1 MGKKGE
7 VRMFLLLAS
16 LDVITNILAYSSVH
30 ENVFGTSNMGH
41 ENIGLSQIV
50 HEVNKFSKFQ
60 Q

>member
-1 MGKKGE
+1 
-7 VRMFLLLAS
+7 MFLLLAS
-16 LDVITNILAYSSVH
+16 LDVITNILVYSSVH
-30 ENVFGTSNMGH
+30 ENLFGTSNMGH